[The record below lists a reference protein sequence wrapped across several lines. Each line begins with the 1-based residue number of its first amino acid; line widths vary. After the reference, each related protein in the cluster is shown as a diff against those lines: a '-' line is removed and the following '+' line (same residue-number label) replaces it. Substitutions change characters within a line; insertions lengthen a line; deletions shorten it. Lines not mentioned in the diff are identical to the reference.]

1 MARGWSLQLN
11 VPMVA
16 FPRSESIVTLAFD
29 TTKQIFNQFPDAFW
43 DVAFVDGVNA
53 LVEFVINSENQT
65 INMEVCGVA

>member
-1 MARGWSLQLN
+1 M
-11 VPMVA
+11 
-16 FPRSESIVTLAFD
+16 TLAFD

-43 DVAFVDGVNA
+43 DVAFVDDVNA